1 MVTPPTAL
9 VTNDDGIDSPGLHRL
24 AAAALEA
31 GMNVIVAAPTEEA
44 SGSSAS
50 IAVQQKDGRILF
62 ERRELEGLEAT
73 SAYAV
78 EAGPGLI
85 ALLAAHGTFGTVPDV
100 LLSGINRGENIG
112 QVVLHSGT
120 VGAALTAG
128 ANGIRAMA
136 LSNVVPRD
144 AEPDWTA
151 AAQLARD
158 LIPRLLDQ
166 PAGTILNVNVPAVP
180 SGQSVE
186 CRHAA
191 LAEFGVVQTTATEAD
206 ENSDNSVRL
215 AVSDPADLPAP
226 GSDAALL
233 SEGYATLTALR
244 SIAEDPSAP
253 VEDML
258 HPE

>member
-1 MVTPPTAL
+1 MATPPTAL

-31 GMNVIVAAPTEEA
+31 GMNVIVAAPAEEA

-50 IAVQQKDGRILF
+50 IAVQQTDGRILF
-62 ERRELEGLEAT
+62 ERRELAGLEEST
-73 SAYAV
+73 AYAV

-136 LSNVVPRD
+136 LSHAVPRD
-144 AEPDWTA
+144 GGEPGWTHA
-151 AAQLARD
+151 AGIARD
-158 LIPRLLDQ
+158 LLPRLLEQ
-166 PAGTILNVNVPAVP
+166 PAGTVLSVNVPVTTGEDVDVRPAT
-180 SGQSVE
+180 
-186 CRHAA
+186 
-191 LAEFGVVQTTATEAD
+191 LAQFGVVQMTATEAD
-206 ENSDNSVRL
+206 EDSEDSVRL
-215 AVSDPADLPAP
+215 AVSDPTDTPAP

-233 SEGYATLTALR
+233 AEGFATLTALR
-244 SIAEDPSAP
+244 SIAEDPS
-253 VEDML
+253 
-258 HPE
+258 